1 MLEAS
6 QRSRKPE
13 HFMPVD
19 QPILAANEPA
29 PFASANEHGTS
40 PFVIVCEHAGRR
52 LPVSLGT
59 LGLDDDHLSRHFM
72 WDIGAVELAGAIAR
86 RLDAP
91 LATQRYSRMICDCNR
106 HWEATSFIPGEG
118 EGIPVPANINVTAAE
133 RVQRRAEIWQPFQDG
148 VAALLDRRKARGQQT
163 LFVTIHSFTP
173 VFFGV
178 RRDMEYGVLFD
189 RNDSLSPALLR
200 VLRARH
206 ADKALANEPYSMSRE
221 TDYTVPVH
229 GEDRGL
235 DSVEIEV
242 RNDLLS
248 DADQIEARADDLA
261 SALCE
266 AAAALGVA
274 ADNSSEGVRS

>member
-1 MLEAS
+1 MSSE
-6 QRSRKPE
+6 K
-13 HFMPVD
+13 
-19 QPILAANEPA
+19 PILAASDPP
-29 PFASANEHGTS
+29 PFSSENVAGTS

-52 LPVSLGT
+52 LPASLGT
-59 LGLDDDHLSRHFM
+59 LGMADEHLARHFM
-72 WDIGAVELAGAIAR
+72 WDIGALELARAIAA

-91 LATQRYSRMICDCNR
+91 LALQRYSRMICDCNR
-106 HWEATSFIPGEG
+106 HWKAESFIPEQG
-118 EGIPVPANINVTAAE
+118 EGIPVPANIDITEAE
-133 RVQRRAEIWQPFQDG
+133 REQRRAEIWQPFQDG
-148 VAALLDRRKARGQQT
+148 VEAMLDRRAMDDQQT

-178 RRDMEYGVLFD
+178 ERKMEYGVLFD
-189 RNDSLSPALLR
+189 RNDSLSPALLE

-206 ADKALANEPYSMSRE
+206 GDKALANEPYSMSRD

-248 DADQIEARADDLA
+248 SPEEIEARADDLA
-261 SALCE
+261 SALRD
-266 AAAALGVA
+266 AAATLGVR
-274 ADNSSEGVRS
+274 ADMSSKGANA